1 MPFPAPSHGGT
12 ALVTGASS
20 GIGAEFARQL
30 ARAGHGVA
38 LVARRVE
45 RLNALAAELKADCGV
60 RAEAFPCDLTDAD
73 ARAALPGRLAD
84 AGLRV
89 DVLVNDAG
97 FATGGPFHESDLEAE
112 LRQVRLLCEA
122 PVDLT
127 RRFLPAMVERRQGAV
142 VIVASTAGI
151 QPLPH
156 SAGYS
161 AAKAHALA
169 FAEAI
174 HEEVRRHGVHVTAL
188 CPPPVRTELFE
199 KTDHPVERVP
209 RIAWLD
215 ADVVVRIGLDG
226 ARRNKRVVVPKS
238 LARLQAVISRHAPHG
253 VGLPLVERAFRP
265 QRR

>member
-1 MPFPAPSHGGT
+1 MSFPHPDPAGT

-30 ARAGHGVA
+30 AELGFGVT
-38 LVARRVE
+38 LVARREE
-45 RLNALAAELKADCGV
+45 RLRTLATELLLRHRV
-60 RAEAFPCDLTDAD
+60 RTEVLACDLTDPD

-89 DVLVNDAG
+89 DVLVNAAG
-97 FATGGPFHESDLEAE
+97 FATGGPLRESPLEDE

-127 RRFLPAMVERRQGAV
+127 RRFLPAMTERGVGAV
-142 VIVASTAGI
+142 VTVASTAAM

-169 FAEAI
+169 FTEAV
-174 HEEVRRHGVHVTAL
+174 HAEVRRHGVHVTAL
-188 CPPPVRTELFE
+188 CPPPVHTELFE

-209 RIAWLD
+209 RIAWLEPED
-215 ADVVVRIGLDG
+215 VVRIGLEG
-226 ARRNKRVVVPKS
+226 ARANKRVVVPKA
-238 LARLQAVISRHAPHG
+238 LARVQALLSRHVPHAI
-253 VGLPLVERAFRP
+253 GLPLVERMFRTGGG
-265 QRR
+265 

>member
-1 MPFPAPSHGGT
+1 MPFPAPSADGI

-30 ARAGHGVA
+30 AQSGHGVA
-38 LVARRVE
+38 LVARREE
-45 RLNALAAELKADCGV
+45 RLQELAAELGARYGV
-60 RAEAFPCDLTDAD
+60 RAQAFPCDLTDAD
-73 ARAALPGRLAD
+73 ARAALPGRITN

-97 FATGGPFHESDLEAE
+97 FATGGPFHESDLEDE

-122 PVDLT
+122 PVELT
-127 RRFLPAMVERRQGAV
+127 RRFLPGMVERGHGAV

-169 FAEAI
+169 LAEAI
-174 HEEVRRHGVHVTAL
+174 HQEVRRRGVHVTAL
-188 CPPPVRTELFE
+188 CPPPVHTELFE
-199 KTDHPVERVP
+199 KSDHPEERVP
-209 RIAWLD
+209 RIAWLHPD
-215 ADVVVRIGLDG
+215 EVVRIGLDG
-226 ARRNKRVVVPKS
+226 ARRNKRVVVPKP
-238 LARLQAVISRHAPHG
+238 LARIQAAISRYAPHA
-253 VGLPLVERAFRP
+253 VALPLVERAFRP
-265 QRR
+265 HRG

>member
-1 MPFPAPSHGGT
+1 MGFPAPDPEAT

-30 ARAGHGVA
+30 AEAGHGVT
-38 LVARRVE
+38 LVARRDE
-45 RLNALAAELKADCGV
+45 RLRALAADLRARHGV
-60 RAEAFPCDLTDAD
+60 RADVIACDLTDPE
-73 ARAALPGRLAD
+73 ARAALPGRIRD
-84 AGLRV
+84 GGVRV

-97 FATGGPFHESDLEAE
+97 FATGGPLHTADLEDE
-112 LRQVRLLCEA
+112 LHQVRLLCEA

-127 RRFLPAMVERRQGAV
+127 RRFLPGMVARGEGAV
-142 VIVASTAGI
+142 ITVSSTAAM

-169 FAEAI
+169 FTEAV
-174 HEEVRRHGVHVTAL
+174 HAEVRRHGVHVTAL

-209 RIAWLD
+209 RIAWLE
-215 ADVVVRIGLDG
+215 ADEVVRIGLDC
-226 ARRNKRVVVPKS
+226 ARRNKRVVVPKP
-238 LARLQAVISRHAPHG
+238 LARIQAAVSRHAPHAL
-253 VGLPLVERAFRP
+253 GLPLVERAFRP
-265 QRR
+265 HGG

>member
-1 MPFPAPSHGGT
+1 MGFPVASRDGT

-30 ARAGHGVA
+30 AQAGHGIA
-38 LVARRVE
+38 LVARREE
-45 RLNALAAELKADCGV
+45 RLQELAGELRSGFGV

-89 DVLVNDAG
+89 DVLVNNAG
-97 FATGGPFHESDLEAE
+97 FATGGPFHESELDAE

-122 PVDLT
+122 TVDLT
-127 RRFLPAMVERRQGAV
+127 RRFLPTMVERRHGAV

-169 FAEAI
+169 LAEAV
-174 HEEVRRHGVHVTAL
+174 HQEVRRHGVHVTAL

-209 RIAWLD
+209 RVAWLD
-215 ADVVVRIGLDG
+215 ADEVVRIGLDG
-226 ARRNKRVVVPKS
+226 ARRNKRVVVPKP
-238 LARLQAVISRHAPHG
+238 LARIQALISRHVPHG

-265 QRR
+265 HG

>member
-1 MPFPAPSHGGT
+1 MAFPAPSADGA

-30 ARAGHGVA
+30 AEAGHHLL
-38 LVARRVE
+38 LVARRAE
-45 RLNALAAELKADCGV
+45 RLHDLAGDLRERYGV
-60 RAEAFPCDLTDAD
+60 RAEPLPCDLTDPD
-73 ARAALPGRLAD
+73 ARAALAGRVAD

-97 FATGGPFHESDLEAE
+97 FATGGPFHTSDLEEE

-122 PVDLT
+122 QVDLT
-127 RRFLPAMVERRQGAV
+127 RRFLPAMVERRTGAV
-142 VIVASTAGI
+142 VTVASTAGI

-169 FAEAI
+169 FAEAV
-174 HEEVRRHGVHVTAL
+174 HAEVRRYGVHVTAL
-188 CPPPVRTELFE
+188 CPPPVHTELFE

-209 RIAWLD
+209 RIAWLQPEE
-215 ADVVVRIGLDG
+215 VVRIGLDG
-226 ARRNKRVVVPKS
+226 ARRNKRVVVPKP
-238 LARLQAVISRHAPHG
+238 LARVQAAVSRYAPHG
-253 VGLPLVERAFRP
+253 LALPFVERFFRP
-265 QRR
+265 QGG

>member
-1 MPFPAPSHGGT
+1 VGFPAPSADGT

-30 ARAGHGVA
+30 AQAGHGVA
-38 LVARRVE
+38 LVARREE
-45 RLNALAAELKADCGV
+45 RLTALAAELSSRYGV
-60 RAEAFPCDLTDAD
+60 RARSFPCDLSDAA

-89 DVLVNDAG
+89 DILVNNAG
-97 FATGGPFHESDLEAE
+97 FATGGAFHESDLEDE

-122 PVDLT
+122 SVELT
-127 RRFLPAMVERRQGAV
+127 RRFLPAMVERGQGAV
-142 VIVASTAGI
+142 VVVASTAGI

-169 FAEAI
+169 FAEAV
-174 HEEVRRHGVHVTAL
+174 HQEVSRHGVHVTAL
-188 CPPPVRTELFE
+188 CPPPVHTELFE

-209 RIAWLD
+209 RIAWLEPD
-215 ADVVVRIGLDG
+215 EVVRIGLDG
-226 ARRNKRVVVPKS
+226 ARRNKRVVVPKP
-238 LARLQAVISRHAPHG
+238 LARIQAVISRHAPHG
-253 VGLPLVERAFRP
+253 IGLPLVERLFRP
-265 QRR
+265 QGG

>member
-1 MPFPAPSHGGT
+1 MGFPAPSADGT

-20 GIGAEFARQL
+20 GLGAEFARQL
-30 ARAGHGVA
+30 AQAGHGVS
-38 LVARRVE
+38 LVARRE
-45 RLNALAAELKADCGV
+45 DRLQALAAELTTRYGV
-60 RAEAFPCDLTDAD
+60 RAQAFPCDLTDAD
-73 ARAALPGRLAD
+73 ARAALRGRVID

-89 DVLVNDAG
+89 DVLVSNAG
-97 FATGGPFHESDLEAE
+97 FATGGPFHEADLAAE

-122 PVDLT
+122 QVELT
-127 RRFLPAMVERRQGAV
+127 HRFLPGMVGRGQGAV

-169 FAEAI
+169 LAEAI
-174 HEEVRRHGVHVTAL
+174 HQEVRRHGVHVTAL
-188 CPPPVRTELFE
+188 CPPPVHTELFE

-215 ADVVVRIGLDG
+215 PEEVVRIGLDG
-226 ARRNKRVVVPKS
+226 ARRNKRVVVPKP
-238 LARLQAVISRHAPHG
+238 LARIQAVISRHAPHG
-253 VGLPLVERAFRP
+253 VGLPLVERLFRP
-265 QRR
+265 HAG

>member
-1 MPFPAPSHGGT
+1 MGFPAPASGGA

-30 ARAGHGVA
+30 AERGHGVA
-38 LVARRVE
+38 LVARREE
-45 RLNALAAELKADCGV
+45 RLRALAGDLRARHGV
-60 RAEAFPCDLTDAD
+60 RAEVFACDLSDAA

-97 FATGGPFHESDLEAE
+97 FATGGPLHETPLEDE

-122 PVDLT
+122 PVDLV
-127 RRFLPAMVERRQGAV
+127 RRFLPPMVERREGAIV
-142 VIVASTAGI
+142 TVASTAAM

-169 FAEAI
+169 FTEAV
-174 HEEVRRHGVHVTAL
+174 HAEVRRHGVHVTAL
-188 CPPPVRTELFE
+188 CPPPVHTELFE
-199 KTDHPVERVP
+199 KADHPVERVP
-209 RIAWLD
+209 RIAWLEPEE
-215 ADVVVRIGLDG
+215 VVRIGLDG
-226 ARRNKRVVVPKS
+226 ARRNKRVVVPKP
-238 LARLQAVISRHAPHG
+238 LARVQALVSRHAPHAI
-253 VGLPLVERAFRP
+253 GLPLVERAFRP
-265 QRR
+265 RAR